1 MWRRLEGKTGII
13 IAFILGLALATGTTA
28 SAAMLITSKQIKNGT
43 IKMKD
48 LSPQVRA
55 KIQAPGPAGVAGPQ
69 GAPGATGVAG
79 PTGLTGPFRDY
90 LRAHR
95 QTARAY
101 EKLKRELADRYR
113 NDREAYTQGKTGF
126 VQAVLA
132 RASSG

>member
-1 MWRRLEGKTGII
+1 L
-13 IAFILGLALATGTTA
+13 
-28 SAAMLITSKQIKNGT
+28 
-43 IKMKD
+43 
-48 LSPQVRA
+48 
-55 KIQAPGPAGVAGPQ
+55 
-69 GAPGATGVAG
+69 
-79 PTGLTGPFRDY
+79 PTGSRRYLDELAFRDY